1 MELLNNLRD
10 KGLTVQ
16 PVCVMGVAT

>member
-1 MELLNNLRD
+1 MELPNNLRD